1 MMRPMNRQDIPHLR
15 LRNLR
20 LEGDPLQAPE
30 DVVGWLCAVQSQDF
44 APAKWSLA
52 QRSGGVGDAAVDRA
66 FADGAILRTHV
77 LRPTWHFVAPA
88 DIRWLLEL
96 TAPRVHALN
105 AYQYRQLGLD
115 QDIFQRSGAL
125 LADALRGGAHL
136 TRKQLAA
143 TLERGGIGAVG
154 IRLGYLLIHAELR
167 GLICSGAPQG
177 RQQTYALLEE
187 RAPRAR
193 PRTRDQALAELVV
206 RYFTSHGP
214 ATVKDFG
221 WWSSLTV
228 ADIRR
233 GLELAGPRL
242 QREVVDGVPFW
253 FAGSPPAA
261 RAASPT
267 VHLLQGYDEYV
278 VGYTQSKPLLNLAG
292 RALVQDRPV
301 FNGVAI
307 LDGQVAGHW
316 KRTIGRGAVAFEVAL
331 YEPFDDAQAKALQ
344 AAADRQG
351 EFLGLPATVTTT
363 LLRAGQRADG

>member
-1 MMRPMNRQDIPHLR
+1 MMRPMHKQDIPHLR

-20 LEGDPLQAPE
+20 LEGEPLAAPE
-30 DVVGWLCAVQSQDF
+30 DAVGWLGAVQSQDF

-52 QRSGGVGDAAVDRA
+52 QRTGGLGDAAVDRA

-77 LRPTWHFVAPA
+77 LRPTWHFVLPA

-105 AYQYRQLGLD
+105 AYYYRQLGLD
-115 QDIFQRSGAL
+115 EDTFRRSGAL
-125 LADALRGGAHL
+125 LAGALQGGAHR
-136 TRKQLAA
+136 TRKQLAD
-143 TLERGGIGAVG
+143 TLERGGVALGG
-154 IRLGYLLIHAELR
+154 FRLGYLLMNAELR
-167 GLICSGAPQG
+167 GIVCSGAPHG
-177 RQQTYALLEE
+177 KQQTYALVEE
-187 RAPRAR
+187 RAPRAE
-193 PRTRDQALAELVV
+193 PRTREQALAELTL

-221 WWSSLTV
+221 WWSSLTA

-242 QREVVDGVPFW
+242 RQEVVDGVTYW
-253 FAGSPPAA
+253 SAGSAPAD
-261 RAASPT
+261 RPASPT
-267 VHLLQGYDEYV
+267 VHLLQGYDEYL
-278 VGYTQSKPLLNLAG
+278 VGYSQSKPLLNLAG
-292 RALVQDRPV
+292 RALIQDRPV

-316 KRTIGRGAVAFEVAL
+316 KRTVGRGAVAFEVAL
-331 YEPFDDAQAKALQ
+331 YEPFDEDQAKALQ

>member
-1 MMRPMNRQDIPHLR
+1 MNRQDIPHWR
-15 LRNLR
+15 LHNLR

-52 QRSGGVGDAAVDRA
+52 QRSGGVGDDAVDRA

-115 QDIFQRSGAL
+115 QDTFQRSGAL
-125 LADALRGGAHL
+125 LADALRGGAHR

-154 IRLGYLLIHAELR
+154 LRLGYLLIHAELG

-187 RAPRAR
+187 RAPPAR
-193 PRTRDQALAELVV
+193 PRTREQALAELTV

-214 ATVKDFG
+214 ATVKDLG

-242 QREVVDGVPFW
+242 QHEVVDGVPFW
-253 FAGSPPAA
+253 FAGSPPTT

-292 RALVQDRPV
+292 RALIQDRPV
-301 FNGVAI
+301 FNGVAV

-351 EFLGLPATVTTT
+351 EFLGLPATVTTS
-363 LLRAGQRADG
+363 LLDAGQRADG

>member
-1 MMRPMNRQDIPHLR
+1 MNKEDIPTWR

-52 QRSGGVGDAAVDRA
+52 QRAGGLGDADVDRA
-66 FADGAILRTHV
+66 FADGAILRTHI
-77 LRPTWHFVAPA
+77 LRPTWHFVLPA
-88 DIRWLLEL
+88 DIRWMLEL

-115 QDIFQRSGAL
+115 EEVLQRSGAL
-125 LADALRGGAHL
+125 LADALRGGAHR

-143 TLERGGIGAVG
+143 ILEGGGVDLSG
-154 IRLGYLLIHAELR
+154 GLRLGYLLMHAELR
-167 GLICSGAPQG
+167 GLICSGAPSG
-177 RQQTYALLEE
+177 KQQTYALLEE
-187 RAPRAR
+187 RAPPAE
-193 PRTRDQALAELVV
+193 PRTREQALAELTR

-233 GLELAGPRL
+233 GLELAGSRL
-242 QREVVDGVPFW
+242 RQEVVDGVTYW
-253 FAGSPPAA
+253 SAGSAPAD
-261 RAASPT
+261 RPASPT

-278 VGYTQSKPLLNLAG
+278 VGYSQSKPLLNLAG
-292 RALVQDRPV
+292 RTLVRDRPV

-316 KRTIGRGAVAFEVAL
+316 KRTINRAAVAFEVAL

-363 LLRAGQRADG
+363 SIDDGQRG